1 MANSAKVLS
10 DSKVAVIGAGVMGEA
25 LISALI
31 TYGITPAHITISEKR
46 EERAA
51 ELIARYKV
59 ANADLA
65 QNVAQSDLIL
75 LVVKPQDMATVL
87 DEVKAAIK
95 KGVLVISFVAGKQIR
110 AIANQIGTFA
120 NPVIRVM
127 PNTPTLVGAG
137 MSAISCCKLVTPEQ
151 RDFTL
156 GFLGAVGKV
165 IEVDEDLQDA
175 VTATS
180 GSGPAYFFRFV
191 EAMIDG
197 AVSLG
202 LSKEDATTL
211 TIQTI
216 VGSAKLLDQ
225 SGDSATTL
233 REKVTSPNGTT
244 FAALNSFNDSN
255 ISETVAKAMKA
266 ARDRSQE
273 LA

>member
-1 MANSAKVLS
+1 MANSEKQ
-10 DSKVAVIGAGVMGEA
+10 VAVIGAGVMGEA

-31 TYGITPAHITISEKR
+31 TYGISPSAITISEKR
-46 EERAA
+46 EERAI
-51 ELIARYKV
+51 ELIDRYKV
-59 ANADLA
+59 SKASLRES
-65 QNVAQSDLIL
+65 VAKCDLIL
-75 LVVKPQDMATVL
+75 LVVKPQDMSVVL
-87 DEVKAAIK
+87 QEIKADIRP
-95 KGVLVISFVAGKQIR
+95 GCLIISFVAGKQIR
-110 AIANQIGTFA
+110 YIADLIGTSA

-137 MSAISCCKLVTPEQ
+137 MAAISCCGLVTAEQ
-151 RDFTL
+151 REFAL

-191 EAMIDG
+191 EAMVEG
-197 AVSLG
+197 AVALG
-202 LSKEDATTL
+202 LSKADATTL

-216 VGSAKLLDQ
+216 VGAAKLLDQ
-225 SGDSATTL
+225 SGDTPTTL

-244 FAALNSFNDSN
+244 FAALNSFNDSD
-255 ISETVAKAMKA
+255 ISGIVAKAMKA